1 MFKQTQIK
9 SDFLLEDKYK
19 DLLLKE
25 CPDTVFD
32 FDQDN
37 LSLLQKKAF
46 QKFKEGENIAII
58 GSAGVGKSKLIKTF
72 EKHTKTN
79 TNKKIAVCATTG
91 IAAYNINGV
100 TIHSFCGIGT
110 GDGDVE
116 YLIKKVYRK
125 KLVRDKI
132 VGIDIIILDEAS
144 MLSAELFEKLNII
157 CQSIR
162 KNKMFFGGIQLVLS
176 FDPLQLLPVFNKNT
190 ELYKEIDERLIIE
203 STVFNANYNTISR
216 DNIIL
221 LKENFRQDDT
231 NFVELLLRIR
241 NGSFTQMDIDTL
253 NKRKIKSKSGSIHLV
268 SSNKEAQSINEK
280 NLKKLKG
287 DVLKSSV
294 RYEST
299 KHSDLSDILIREFQS
314 QFKQKNIDTL
324 SLSVGA
330 RVMLIKNLNVES
342 GLVNGAIGTI
352 TNIVN
357 GSVVVQ
363 FDNGQIHPITAVSW
377 ELEVDDTKVTARQI
391 PLMLAYAI
399 TISKSQSLTLESAV
413 LDLENCFLNHQV
425 YVALSRVKTLNGLYL
440 KSFNPSKIT
449 VNQKMKNFVESL

>member
-46 QKFKEGENIAII
+46 QKFKEEENIAII
-58 GSAGVGKSKLIKTF
+58 GPGGTGKSKLIKTF

-100 TIHSFCGIGT
+100 TIHSFMGIGCGN
-110 GDGDVE
+110 GDLE
-116 YLIKKVYRK
+116 YLIRKVYRK